1 MCQLALR
8 HPVVY
13 IMSSA
18 GFSCNKRDPVD
29 PVTLL
34 YTLILARVYHKHK
47 IPPVYSL
54 FENEPPFVQA
64 RNSCIRNS
72 RIIKPDALVSLSL
85 VNISV
90 KVSLELIRGF
100 RLDIST

>member
-13 IMSSA
+13 IISSA
-18 GFSCNKRDPVD
+18 GSICHKRNPVD

-34 YTLILARVYHKHK
+34 YTCKIRYNKHK

-54 FENEPPFVQA
+54 FENETSLVQG

-72 RIIKPDALVSLSL
+72 RIIKPDV
-85 VNISV
+85 
-90 KVSLELIRGF
+90 
-100 RLDIST
+100 